1 MYYYAHYVHYT
12 HYVLI
17 YFESFANMAVVSDD
31 EFPDPL
37 DLDDPAGSWTPP
49 TPPEMSRFHNYCM
62 AHLCSCLNCE
72 LIVFLIAYYM
82 YYMYYCCYLYCISIG
97 LVSWLYVYC
106 WLTWSQWNLGL
117 AVSADSKGHV
127 DLCSIPHTVIIMPK
141 KSSTMIFVLCTIIR
155 IIRVMLII
163 LSGKC
168 PSADIVHW
176 TCRHARPIVHWTCR
190 HVYWDPSPTL
200 CWYPRFVKPHAHP
213 IFVQFDVQ
221 FIVVHIIVHNSTI
234 ILR

>member
-72 LIVFLIAYYM
+72 LIVFQIAYYM

-117 AVSADSKGHV
+117 AVSADSKGRV
-127 DLCSIPHTVIIMPK
+127 DLCSIPHTGIIMPK
-141 KSSTMIFVLCTIIR
+141 NLWWWFFCFVYYYTDYT
-155 IIRVMLII
+155 
-163 LSGKC
+163 SY
-168 PSADIVHW
+168 AH
-176 TCRHARPIVHWTCR
+176 
-190 HVYWDPSPTL
+190 Y
-200 CWYPRFVKPHAHP
+200 FV
-213 IFVQFDVQ
+213 
-221 FIVVHIIVHNSTI
+221 
-234 ILR
+234 R